1 MKKSFFDTIPGVVR
15 LDSRVAIYVPSTT
28 DTDHPTDNRQQ
39 VEEVA
44 AKLSAMF
51 GGATATE
58 ARGYWV
64 SQSAG
69 LVGEGIGGGG
79 DHTRNSSPL
88 ISRLTASCFISR
100 LILWQMATIS
110 APWRSMSSAAA
121 LL

>member
-28 DTDHPTDNRQQ
+28 DTDKPADNRET
-39 VEEVA
+39 VEAVA

-51 GGATATE
+51 GGATATA

-69 LVGEGIGGGG
+69 LVGEGV
-79 DHTRNSSPL
+79 TVVYSN
-88 ISRLTASCFISR
+88 
-100 LILWQMATIS
+100 
-110 APWRSMSSAAA
+110 AAA
-121 LL
+121 TDIENHAAEIVAICQQIKEDMRQEAVSLAIGDCLYII

>member
-28 DTDHPTDNRQQ
+28 ETDHPTDNRQQ

-58 ARGYWV
+58 ARGSW
-64 SQSAG
+64 A
-69 LVGEGIGGGG
+69 
-79 DHTRNSSPL
+79 RPSP
-88 ISRLTASCFISR
+88 SFTATPQPR
-100 LILWQMATIS
+100 T
-110 APWRSMSSAAA
+110 SSATAPRSSLFA
-121 LL
+121 GRSNAR

>member
-1 MKKSFFDTIPGVVR
+1 MKKCFFETIPGVVR

-69 LVGEGIGGGG
+69 LVDE
-79 DHTRNSSPL
+79 
-88 ISRLTASCFISR
+88 AV
-100 LILWQMATIS
+100 TIIYS
-110 APWRSMSSAAA
+110 NAAA
-121 LL
+121 EDIETHAAEIVAICQQIKQDMAQEAVSVELNGTLYII

>member
-15 LDSRVAIYVPSTT
+15 LNSRVAIYVPSTT

-58 ARGYWV
+58 VRRTRGRGPHHRLQQRRSGGHRAPRRRDRRYLSEDQARN
-64 SQSAG
+64 
-69 LVGEGIGGGG
+69 E
-79 DHTRNSSPL
+79 TRGRQP
-88 ISRLTASCFISR
+88 
-100 LILWQMATIS
+100 
-110 APWRSMSSAAA
+110 
-121 LL
+121 

>member
-1 MKKSFFDTIPGVVR
+1 MKKSYFDSIPGVVK
-15 LDSRVAIYVPSTT
+15 LASRVAIYVPSTT
-28 DTDHPTDNRQQ
+28 DTDHPTDNRHQ

-69 LVGEGIGGGG
+69 LVGE
-79 DHTRNSSPL
+79 
-88 ISRLTASCFISR
+88 AV
-100 LILWQMATIS
+100 TIVYS
-110 APWRSMSSAAA
+110 NAAA
-121 LL
+121 EDIERHGAEIVSICQQIKENMRQEAVSLAIGDCLYII

>member
-1 MKKSFFDTIPGVVR
+1 MKKSFFDTLPGVVR

-28 DTDHPTDNRQQ
+28 DTDQPTNNRQQ

-69 LVGEGIGGGG
+69 LVGE
-79 DHTRNSSPL
+79 
-88 ISRLTASCFISR
+88 AV
-100 LILWQMATIS
+100 TIVYS
-110 APWRSMSSAAA
+110 NAAA
-121 LL
+121 EDIERHGAEIVAICRKIKCEMKQEAVSLEINGELFLT

>member
-28 DTDHPTDNRQQ
+28 DTNHATDNRQQ

-51 GGATATE
+51 GGATATTSPQGMPPRAFLVPSE
-58 ARGYWV
+58 QYCPAPHRRPTPRSRLHPTSCQRAIFNPYARGRV
-64 SQSAG
+64 SCG
-69 LVGEGIGGGG
+69 R
-79 DHTRNSSPL
+79 D
-88 ISRLTASCFISR
+88 
-100 LILWQMATIS
+100 
-110 APWRSMSSAAA
+110 

>member
-1 MKKSFFDTIPGVVR
+1 MKKSFFDTIPGVVK
-15 LDSRVAIYVPSTT
+15 LTSRVAIYVPSTT

-69 LVGEGIGGGG
+69 LVGE
-79 DHTRNSSPL
+79 
-88 ISRLTASCFISR
+88 AV
-100 LILWQMATIS
+100 TIYHS
-110 APWRSMSSAAA
+110 NAAA
-121 LL
+121 EDIENHAAEIVAICHKIKTEMKQEAVSLEVDGELFLV

>member
-1 MKKSFFDTIPGVVR
+1 M
-15 LDSRVAIYVPSTT
+15 PSTT
-28 DTDHPTDNRQQ
+28 DTDHPADNRQQ

-69 LVGEGIGGGG
+69 LVGE
-79 DHTRNSSPL
+79 
-88 ISRLTASCFISR
+88 AV
-100 LILWQMATIS
+100 TIVYS
-110 APWRSMSSAAA
+110 NAAA
-121 LL
+121 EDIENHAAEIVAICQKIKREMEQEAVSLEINGELFLT

>member
-69 LVGEGIGGGG
+69 LVGE
-79 DHTRNSSPL
+79 
-88 ISRLTASCFISR
+88 AV
-100 LILWQMATIS
+100 TIVYS
-110 APWRSMSSAAA
+110 NAAA
-121 LL
+121 EDIENHAAEIVAICHKIKNEMKQEAVSLEINGELFLV

>member
-1 MKKSFFDTIPGVVR
+1 MKKSYFDSIPGVVK
-15 LDSRVAIYVPSTT
+15 LASRVAIYVPSTT
-28 DTDHPTDNRQQ
+28 DTDHATDNRQQ

-69 LVGEGIGGGG
+69 LVGE
-79 DHTRNSSPL
+79 
-88 ISRLTASCFISR
+88 AV
-100 LILWQMATIS
+100 TIVYS
-110 APWRSMSSAAA
+110 NAAA
-121 LL
+121 EDIENHAAEIVAICHKIKNEMKQEAVSLEVDGNLFLV

>member
-1 MKKSFFDTIPGVVR
+1 MKKSYFDSIPGVVK
-15 LDSRVAIYVPSTT
+15 LASRVAIYVPSTT

-69 LVGEGIGGGG
+69 LVGE
-79 DHTRNSSPL
+79 NV
-88 ISRLTASCFISR
+88 
-100 LILWQMATIS
+100 TIVYS
-110 APWRSMSSAAA
+110 NAAA
-121 LL
+121 EDIESHAAEIVAICHKIKREMKQEAVSLEFDGELFLV

>member
-1 MKKSFFDTIPGVVR
+1 MKKSFFDTLPGVVR

-28 DTDHPTDNRQQ
+28 DTDQPTDNRHQ

-69 LVGEGIGGGG
+69 LVGEAI
-79 DHTRNSSPL
+79 
-88 ISRLTASCFISR
+88 
-100 LILWQMATIS
+100 TIVYS
-110 APWRSMSSAAA
+110 NAAA
-121 LL
+121 EDIERHGAEIVAICQKIKREMKQEAVSLEINGELFLT